1 MEALSDMLD
10 DARLRGRT
18 EAETFDRELRERELR
33 EREARLTRLASGI
46 EEPVPLALL
55 SSERGVGTEVV
66 WRLQQDVERL
76 AAFHR
81 AVLGSKAWKLIQ
93 LARRPFGRSW

>member
-1 MEALSDMLD
+1 MEMPDEMLD

-33 EREARLTRLASGI
+33 DREARLTRLAGGADD
-46 EEPVPLALL
+46 EAPLAWTAGGDP
-55 SSERGVGTEVV
+55 EV

-76 AAFHR
+76 AAFHN
-81 AVLGSKAWKLIQ
+81 AVVNSKAWRLIQ
-93 LARRPFGRSW
+93 AARRPFGRSW

>member
-1 MEALSDMLD
+1 MLD

-33 EREARLTRLASGI
+33 DREARLTRLAWGA
-46 EEPVPLALL
+46 EDQDPLAALT
-55 SSERGVGTEVV
+55 SERTDRSGGSDVV

-76 AAFHR
+76 AGFHN
-81 AVLGSKAWKLIQ
+81 AVLRSKAWKLIQ

>member
-1 MEALSDMLD
+1 MEAPQDMLD
-10 DARLRGRT
+10 DARLRGRS

-33 EREARLTRLASGI
+33 EREARLTRLAWGGGA
-46 EEPVPLALL
+46 EAAELTAWAPGGG
-55 SSERGVGTEVV
+55 SEV

-81 AVLGSKAWKLIQ
+81 AVINSRAWKLIQ
-93 LARRPFGRSW
+93 AARRPFGRSW

>member
-1 MEALSDMLD
+1 MLD

-33 EREARLTRLASGI
+33 DREARLTRLAWGA
-46 EEPVPLALL
+46 EDQDPLAPLT
-55 SSERGVGTEVV
+55 SDRGGQGTDSAVV

-76 AAFHR
+76 AGFHN
-81 AVLGSKAWKLIQ
+81 AVLKSKAWKMIQ

>member
-1 MEALSDMLD
+1 MLE

-33 EREARLTRLASGI
+33 DREARLTRLAWGV
-46 EEPVPLALL
+46 EDQAPLASLAP
-55 SSERGVGTEVV
+55 ERGAGSDVV

-76 AAFHR
+76 AGFHN